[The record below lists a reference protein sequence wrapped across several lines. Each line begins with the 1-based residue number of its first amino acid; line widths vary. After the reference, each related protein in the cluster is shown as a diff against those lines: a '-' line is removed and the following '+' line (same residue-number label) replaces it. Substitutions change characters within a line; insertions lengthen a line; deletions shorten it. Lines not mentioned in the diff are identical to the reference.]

1 MSDAM
6 SFAQL
11 EDQTAE
17 LLPGRTVLS
26 MMSASTMNNPAPVG
40 QSSNPAGGDHPMYD
54 AWMNALS
61 LLGVPHSQSP
71 VDPSNH

>member
-11 EDQTAE
+11 EAQAAE
-17 LLPGRTVLS
+17 LLPARTVLS
-26 MMSASTMNNPAPVG
+26 MMDASTMNNPAPIG
-40 QSSNPAGGDHPMYD
+40 QSSNPTGGDHPMYD
-54 AWMNALS
+54 TWMNALT

-71 VDPSNH
+71 ADPSSH

>member
-6 SFAQL
+6 SFAQF

-17 LLPGRTVLS
+17 LLPARTVLS
-26 MMSASTMNNPAPVG
+26 MMGASTMNNPAPVG
-40 QSSNPAGGDHPMYD
+40 NPTGGDHPMYD
-54 AWMNALS
+54 TWMNTLT

-71 VDPSNH
+71 ADPSSH

>member
-26 MMSASTMNNPAPVG
+26 MMSASTMNNPAPAG

-71 VDPSNH
+71 VDPSSH

>member
-17 LLPGRTVLS
+17 LLPARTVLS
-26 MMSASTMNNPAPVG
+26 MMGASTMNDPAPIGHV
-40 QSSNPAGGDHPMYD
+40 SNPTGGDHPMYD
-54 AWMNALS
+54 AWMNALT
-61 LLGVPHSQSP
+61 LMGVPHAQQP
-71 VDPSNH
+71 VDPSNQ

>member
-11 EDQTAE
+11 EAQAAE
-17 LLPGRTVLS
+17 LLPARTVLS
-26 MMSASTMNNPAPVG
+26 MMGASTMNNPAPIG
-40 QSSNPAGGDHPMYD
+40 QSSNPTGGDHPMYD
-54 AWMNALS
+54 TWMNALT

-71 VDPSNH
+71 ADPSSH

>member
-1 MSDAM
+1 MFDAI
-6 SFAQL
+6 SLVQL

-17 LLPGRTVLS
+17 LLPARTVLS
-26 MMSASTMNNPAPVG
+26 MMSASTMHNPAPTG
-40 QSSNPAGGDHPMYD
+40 QSGNPTGGDHPMYA

>member
-6 SFAQL
+6 SFAEI

-26 MMSASTMNNPAPVG
+26 LMSASTMNNPAPVG
-40 QSSNPAGGDHPMYD
+40 QNSNPAGGDHPMYD
-54 AWMNALS
+54 TWMNALS
-61 LLGVPHSQSP
+61 LLGVPHYQAPAGASS
-71 VDPSNH
+71 H

>member
-17 LLPGRTVLS
+17 LLPARTVLS
-26 MMSASTMNNPAPVG
+26 MMSASTMNNPAPE
-40 QSSNPAGGDHPMYD
+40 Q
-54 AWMNALS
+54 
-61 LLGVPHSQSP
+61 
-71 VDPSNH
+71 